1 MYAKLSQGATVAHF
15 SDIWK
20 AALPLKIKIFAWKM
34 ALDKLHFTLQI
45 AVRHGPSNG
54 ACALCGTPVDAAHFF
69 FTCSLAVFAWSV
81 LRQCLGAIDDP
92 RTLRN
97 FTTSSLAWLG
107 VRVDYFGCC
116 FLHSPGICGKF
127 AISLLSKRNSLTT
140 LLM

>member
-34 ALDKLHFTLQI
+34 ALDKLRFAI
-45 AVRHGPSNG
+45 RHGPSNG
-54 ACALCGTPVDAAHFF
+54 ACALCGTPVDATHIF

-97 FTTSSLAWLG
+97 FTTSSLAWLD
-107 VRVDYFGCC
+107 VHVDYFGCC
-116 FLHSPGICGKF
+116 FLHSPRLCGKS
-127 AISLLSKRNSLTT
+127 AINLLSKIKSLTT